1 MSIVF
6 AIYHFFRFSTKKTA
20 KEVNNI
26 YLLAIF
32 ILLWGLV
39 SDYLINNNSLD
50 RVYGFLAK
58 VCLPVLTAYLAYFFI
73 NRYSSLKKFLYVV
86 FLSISLSGFFGILQF
101 FFGGWL
107 YEVVPHPQS
116 YTTFPSIFGLY
127 GVSHIFASQLGS
139 TVPLIVSFLPSV
151 KDMKKKIILMILLSI
166 ITLALLLTFVRSAIY
181 GAFAS
186 LIIYFI
192 IKKRAKMTRI
202 GILILVLFT
211 LVFEVLP
218 RINIKATRMYTVE
231 GSALYRISFWVSS
244 FHIAKDNFWGVGRG
258 NYSEAS
264 EIYLDEIS
272 SYPGYEIVLR
282 TTPHNQFLNILV
294 YWGFPGFIFLI
305 IFYYL
310 IIRELNNVRKK
321 INDRVLQ
328 NISIGLL
335 CSFIAYLINSMFHNN
350 GAFTGD
356 SFHWFIISISL
367 SLINLSKKYEA
378 AR

>member
-6 AIYHFFRFSTKKTA
+6 IIYHFFRFNTKNTA
-20 KEVNNI
+20 KEVNYI
-26 YLLAIF
+26 YLLAIL

-39 SDYLINNNSLD
+39 SDFLINNNSLD
-50 RVYGFLAK
+50 RVYDFLAK
-58 VCLPVLTAYLAYFFI
+58 LCLPVLASYLVYFFI
-73 NRYSSLKKFLYVV
+73 NRYSSLKNFLYVV
-86 FLSISLSGFFGILQF
+86 YLSISLSGFFGIMQF
-101 FFGGWL
+101 FFGGWF

-116 YTTFPSIFGLY
+116 HTEPLQIFGLY
-127 GVSHIFASQLGS
+127 GIQHIFASQLGS
-139 TVPLIVSFLPSV
+139 TVPLIVSLLPSA
-151 KDMKKKIILMILLSI
+151 KDMKKKIILMILLLI
-166 ITLALLLTFVRSAIY
+166 TTLALLLTFVRSAIY

-186 LIIYFI
+186 IIIYLI
-192 IKKRAKMTRI
+192 IKKRAKMTKI
-202 GILILVLFT
+202 GILILVLFI
-211 LVFEVLP
+211 LIFEVLP

-231 GSALYRISFWVSS
+231 ESALYRISFWVSS
-244 FHIAKDNFWGVGRG
+244 FHIIKDNFWGVGRG
-258 NYSEAS
+258 NYSEAA

-356 SFHWFIISISL
+356 PFHWFIISISL